1 MLKSF
6 NYKNI
11 KRFALKISANSL
23 CPCGSSKK
31 YKKCCK
37 IFHNGSKPK
46 TALELMKSRYCAYVI
61 GDAKYIIKTTHPE
74 NIEYTQ
80 DTNTWMTSIKEFSQ
94 NSEFLGLS
102 ILDFK
107 EDINVSFVTFNALIK
122 QNAQD
127 ASFIEKSRFEKVDGM
142 WLYHSGEI
150 S

>member
-1 MLKSF
+1 M
-6 NYKNI
+6 
-11 KRFALKISANSL
+11 KISANSL
-23 CPCGSSKK
+23 CPCGSSRK

-37 IFHNGSKPK
+37 IFHNGSKSK
-46 TALELMKSRYCAYVI
+46 TALELMKSRYSAYVV
-61 GDAKYIIKTTHPE
+61 GDAKYIIKTTHQE

-80 DTNTWMTSIKEFSQ
+80 DTNTWAASIKEFSQ
-94 NSEFLGLS
+94 NSEFMGLS
-102 ILDFK
+102 ILDFI
-107 EDINVSFVTFNALIK
+107 EGDGVSFVTFNALLK